1 MPQSYRSTVLTSC
14 FIQFASTLS
23 ITFINAFITLF
34 IFYDIGVGSLS
45 EAAVWSGLSTFVAGS
60 CLAIAS
66 PFWGYLTDR
75 YGAKWMMVRV
85 LATHSAMTVLLA
97 FSGSVEMVVLLRG
110 LRGFLGGT
118 SIVAITAIASAT
130 PDEEMPKAMGYQ
142 HTSQL
147 LGAMIGP
154 LFGGFAAPIFG
165 FRACFM
171 ISALAI
177 ALAIPMTLMLEW
189 PEGKG
194 RAAKKPSFGGL
205 AGMERQFTAMFLV
218 RASLNFLTP
227 ILPVYLK
234 SAGIGEEQL
243 TAYTGGVITIGNLAL
258 AGSIPVTT
266 RKTSRERIPTLIG
279 LQSLAIIAQ
288 GIIISIPSLIIF
300 RVTQMIVHSPA
311 PSQLFSSA
319 TEYRDD
325 KGVAIGLMSSAK
337 FFGGSISP
345 VISSTANLLAG
356 LSFSF
361 GCMAVVSAAAA
372 IATWRLIKSSPPMP
386 GGSADKGFLADVESE

>member
-1 MPQSYRSTVLTSC
+1 LPQSYRSTVFTSC

-85 LATHSAMTVLLA
+85 LTTHSLMTVLLA
-97 FSGSVEMVVLLRG
+97 FAGSVEMVVLLRG

-142 HTSQL
+142 HTAQL

-165 FRACFM
+165 FRTCFM

-177 ALAIPMTLMLEW
+177 ALAIPMTLLLKW
-189 PEGKG
+189 PDGQGSE
-194 RAAKKPSFGGL
+194 AKKPSFRGL
-205 AGMERQFTAMFLV
+205 AGMEKQFTAMFLV

-234 SAGIGEEQL
+234 SAGIGENQL
-243 TAYTGGVITIGNLAL
+243 TAYTGGVITVGNLAL

-266 RKTSRERIPTLIG
+266 RKIRRQRIPALMG
-279 LQSLAIIAQ
+279 LQSLAILAQ
-288 GIIISIPSLIIF
+288 GAVVSVPALLFFRIS
-300 RVTQMIVHSPA
+300 QMIVHSPA
-311 PSQLFSSA
+311 PSQLFSAA
-319 TEYRDD
+319 TESRDD

-337 FFGGSISP
+337 FLGGSISP

-356 LSFSF
+356 LFFSF

-372 IATWRLIKSSPPMP
+372 IATWRLIRGDPPEE
-386 GGSADKGFLADVESE
+386 GELGAKDFFAGTE

>member
-1 MPQSYRSTVLTSC
+1 MPESYRSTVFTSC

-75 YGAKWMMVRV
+75 YGPKWMMVRV
-85 LATHSAMTVLLA
+85 LTTHSLMTVLLA
-97 FSGSVEMVVLLRG
+97 FAGSVEMVVLLRG

-142 HTSQL
+142 HTAQL
-147 LGAMIGP
+147 LGGMIGP
-154 LFGGFAAPIFG
+154 LFGGLAAPVFG
-165 FRACFM
+165 FRMCFI

-177 ALAIPMTLMLEW
+177 ALAIPMTLMLKW
-189 PEGKG
+189 PEGQG
-194 RAAKKPSFGGL
+194 SEAKKPSFRGL
-205 AGMERQFTAMFLV
+205 TGMEKQFTAMFLV

-234 SAGIGEEQL
+234 SAGIGEDQL

-266 RKTSRERIPTLIG
+266 RKIKRQRIPALMG
-279 LQSLAIIAQ
+279 LQGLAILAQ
-288 GIIISIPSLIIF
+288 GAVVSVPSLLFF
-300 RVTQMIVHSPA
+300 RISQMIVHSPA
-311 PSQLFSSA
+311 PSQLFSAA
-319 TEYRDD
+319 TKSRDD

-356 LSFSF
+356 LFFSFS
-361 GCMAVVSAAAA
+361 CMAVVSAAAA
-372 IATWRLIKSSPPMP
+372 IATWRLIRSSSPEPEE
-386 GGSADKGFLADVESE
+386 LAAKDFFAGTESD